1 MAGETPKQDTN
12 IYRVR
17 RDSKVAQGIFLCKII
32 MKKHGS
38 VQIEGVGES
47 ISIVAKLAQILSKD
61 GLAQVELL
69 TADNI
74 GENQTIKPKLIA
86 KLKTGARFEELT
98 QNIVPKWCLCT
109 WKMLS
114 CLLIEGYREGGGHP
128 YVLEVLF
135 ECNCWDL

>member
-61 GLAQVELL
+61 GLAKVDNFATE
-69 TADNI
+69 NI
-74 GENQTIKPKLIA
+74 GEGKSINPKLIA
-86 KLKTGARFEELT
+86 KLSKSGKFDELT
-98 QNIVPKWCLCT
+98 QNIVL
-109 WKMLS
+109 
-114 CLLIEGYREGGGHP
+114 R
-128 YVLEVLF
+128 
-135 ECNCWDL
+135 

>member
-17 RDSKVAQGIFLCKII
+17 RDSKIAQGIFLCKII

-61 GLAQVELL
+61 GLAVVELL

-74 GENQTIKPKLIA
+74 GEGQTIKPKLIA

-98 QNIVPKWCLCT
+98 QNIVPK
-109 WKMLS
+109 
-114 CLLIEGYREGGGHP
+114 
-128 YVLEVLF
+128 
-135 ECNCWDL
+135 